1 MKSSRIYNIS
11 KTKEIMEEHDI
22 TMKKS
27 LGQNFLIDGNIV
39 RKIVDS
45 AELNKDDVIL
55 EVGPGIGSLT
65 EEILIRGNILTSIE
79 IDSKFAEILRENFS
93 DFKNWNLV
101 EGDALDDDN
110 WNKANENPTPN
121 VFIGNLP
128 YVITTPILEKIFKS
142 KNTFKRIVVMVQKE
156 VADRMTASPGTKK
169 YGSLSVFVNFFGKAT
184 ELFTVKEGSF
194 IPRPKVK
201 SAVVRIDTIKRDNDP
216 EGFMD
221 FVHKAFNMRRKTLL
235 NSLSKGYDM
244 DKDEIEKRILEA
256 EIDPGVRAEKLN
268 LEEFLKL
275 YEKFKF

>member
-1 MKSSRIYNIS
+1 MNNSRIYNVK

-22 TMKKS
+22 LMKKS

-45 AELNKDDVIL
+45 AELKEGDVVL

-65 EEILIRGNILTSIE
+65 EEILLRGNLLTSIE
-79 IDSKFAEILRENFS
+79 IDSRFADILRENLS
-93 DFKNWNLV
+93 DFDNWKLV

-110 WNKANENPTPN
+110 WKIANENPTPN

-142 KNTFKRIVVMVQKE
+142 KNTFRSIVVMVQKE
-156 VADRMTASPGTKK
+156 VADRMTARPGTKE
-169 YGSLSVFVNFFGKAT
+169 YGSLSVFVNFFGNAT

-201 SAVVRIDTIKRDNDP
+201 SAVVRIDTVKREEDAT
-216 EGFMD
+216 GFMD

-235 NSLSKGYDM
+235 NSLSNGYEL
-244 DKDEIEKRILEA
+244 DKEDIKDRILSA
-256 EIDPGVRAEKLN
+256 DLDPGIRAEKLN
-268 LEEFLKL
+268 LEQFLNL
-275 YEKFKF
+275 YKKFKI

>member
-1 MKSSRIYNIS
+1 MNNSRIYNIR

-45 AELNKDDVIL
+45 AELDDRDVIL

-65 EEILIRGNILTSIE
+65 EEILLRENLLTSIE
-79 IDSKFAEILRENFS
+79 IDSRFAEILKENLSQFS
-93 DFKNWNLV
+93 NWKLV

-156 VADRMTASPGTKK
+156 VADRMTAKPGTKE

-201 SAVVRIDTIKRDNDP
+201 SAVVRIDTINRNVDS

-235 NSLSKGYDM
+235 NSLSNGYEM
-244 DKDEIEKRILEA
+244 TKEEIEERILKS
-256 EIDPGVRAEKLN
+256 EIDPGIRAEKLN
-268 LEEFLKL
+268 LEDFLKL
-275 YEKFKF
+275 YENFRF

>member
-1 MKSSRIYNIS
+1 MEKTRIYNVK

-22 TMKKS
+22 LMKKS

-45 AELNKDDVIL
+45 AELKNSDVVL

-65 EEILIRGNILTSIE
+65 EEILLRGNLLTSIE
-79 IDSKFAEILRENFS
+79 IDSRFADILRENLSEFE
-93 DFKNWNLV
+93 NWKLV
-101 EGDALDDDN
+101 EGDALDDEN
-110 WNKANENPTPN
+110 WKIANEKPTPN

-142 KNTFKRIVVMVQKE
+142 ENTFKSIVVMVQKE
-156 VADRMTASPGTKK
+156 VADRMTAKPGTKE
-169 YGSLSVFVNFFGKAT
+169 YGSLSVFVNFFGEAK

-201 SAVVRIDTIKRDNDP
+201 SAVVKIDTLKREEDAT
-216 EGFMD
+216 GFMD

-235 NSLSKGYDM
+235 NSLSNGYDL
-244 DKDEIEKRILEA
+244 DKEDIKQRILNA
-256 EIDPGVRAEKLN
+256 NLDPGIRAEKLN
-268 LEEFLKL
+268 LEEFLNL
-275 YEKFKF
+275 YKYFKF